1 MLPFDNIDV
10 DEIRPFENKSADLDL
25 PNQHAWEYVA
35 AHYDILEI
43 IGEGSYG
50 KVVKAMHKETG
61 EYRAIKYIEEALFN
75 AYEAKKVCREIQ
87 ILR

>member
-1 MLPFDNIDV
+1 M
-10 DEIRPFENKSADLDL
+10 
-25 PNQHAWEYVA
+25 PNQHAWQYVS
-35 AHYDILEI
+35 AHYDIVET

-61 EYRAIKYIEEALFN
+61 ELRAIKYIEEALFN